1 MHLIRHKTSMWAA
14 IVFAPLVL
22 GACASMTDIPAGTPL
37 SDVQAQFGAPNFSCT
52 NSDGQQRVIWTM
64 QPMGQYAWG
73 ANIDSAGN
81 TDQVV
86 PLLTNPYFRKLDEG
100 SWNQE
105 QVRCE
110 FGPPAE
116 ITTVGL
122 PSVRQDVWSYRYKE
136 AGAWNSLM
144 HVYFDIYTGEV
155 TRYHSGPD
163 PMYDRENILFW

>member
-1 MHLIRHKTSMWAA
+1 MQSTLHKVSIRATVAL
-14 IVFAPLVL
+14 APLL
-22 GACASMTDIPAGTPL
+22 LSACANMADIPAGTPL
-37 SDVQAQFGAPNFSCT
+37 SEVQTQFGAPNFSCT
-52 NSDGQQRVIWTM
+52 NRDGQQRVIWTT

-73 ANIDSAGN
+73 ANVDSAGN

-86 PLLTNPYFRKLDEG
+86 PILTTQHFRKLDEG
-100 SWNQE
+100 RWNQE

-116 ITTVGL
+116 IGVVGL

-136 AGAWNSLM
+136 SGAWNSLM
-144 HVYFDIYTGEV
+144 HVYFDLYTGEV

-163 PMYDRENILFW
+163 PMYDRENFWMY

>member
-1 MHLIRHKTSMWAA
+1 MLPGLRKIGLWTAA
-14 IVFAPLVL
+14 VLTPVML
-22 GACASMTDIPAGTPL
+22 GACANMADIPAGTPL
-37 SDVQAQFGAPNFSCT
+37 SDVTAQFGEPNFSCT
-52 NSDGQQRVIWTM
+52 SRNGQQRVIWTM

-73 ANIDSAGN
+73 ANLDSAGN
-81 TDQVV
+81 TDQVT
-86 PLLTNPYFRKLDEG
+86 PLLTTQHFRQLDDG

-116 ITTVGL
+116 IGSVGL
-122 PSVRQDVWSYRYKE
+122 PSSRQDVWSYRYKE

-144 HVYFDIYTGEV
+144 HVYFDRYTGEV

-163 PMYDRENILFW
+163 PMYDRENFWFY